1 MSAFQ
6 WNKGMGNKAL
16 SAGAGLLLAAAA
28 APAQAETYALSD
40 VSFRDFTGT
49 VEIKT
54 TSGDEVDVIIRQG
67 SNYTPLALEE
77 KDGVLIITGE
87 KWKAD
92 DAEDCCNR
100 RINRDFSPREGRV
113 LTTGEEVD
121 EGLFAAYP
129 VIEVLMPYEGDVEFI
144 DARIILAME
153 RLAGGLILD
162 ACYVYGE
169 TSDVGE
175 AVIGVVHGSRLVMGS
190 VNGGLEIDVSGDA
203 DVRVG
208 DASIVDVDVAGPGDV
223 VLGEIDGM
231 LDVSIAGS
239 GLVRAARMDGPVT
252 ARIAGSGALAVKAG
266 RTDRLRAFIDGS
278 GGIFFRGAVT
288 QPDLTLYGSSEVR
301 MDSVNGRMT
310 RRGGGAVYIDGVRQ
324 E

>member
-1 MSAFQ
+1 MSILQ
-6 WNKGMGNKAL
+6 TNHAL
-16 SAGAGLLLAAAA
+16 VAGASLLLAMIGT
-28 APAQAETYALSD
+28 PAQAETYALSD

-54 TSGDEVDVIIRQG
+54 TSGDEVDVVIRQG
-67 SNYTPLALEE
+67 DTHTPVAMEE
-77 KDGVLIITGE
+77 KDGVLVISGE
-87 KWKAD
+87 RWRAD
-92 DAEDCCNR
+92 DTENCCDR
-100 RINRDFSPREGRV
+100 RITREFIPREGRA

-121 EGLFAAYP
+121 EGFFAAFP

-144 DARIILAME
+144 DARIVLVME
-153 RLAGGLILD
+153 RLAGALTLD

-190 VNGGLEIDVSGDA
+190 VDGGLEIDVSGDA

-208 DASIVDVDVAGPGDV
+208 NASIVDVDVAGPGDV
-223 VLGEIDGM
+223 VLGDIDGM

-239 GLVRAARMDGPVT
+239 GLVRATRMDGPVT

-278 GGIFFRGAVT
+278 GGVFFRGAVT

-310 RRGGGAVYIDGVRQ
+310 RRGGGAVYINGVKQ